1 MAAELA
7 DREGLPGREA
17 IGPVGGHRLEGVGD
31 KDDARLERDLLA
43 GEAVGIAA
51 AVEAL
56 VVVAHPARL
65 ELHVGGLDD
74 VVAQQRVAL
83 HVLVLVV
90 GELGGLVE
98 DRVGDADLAH
108 VVQQP
113 GQAQAR
119 EPPGLE
125 AQLGAD
131 EPAQLRDGLAVAA
144 RVGVLG
150 VDRARQRAGQR
161 ARVVL
166 VLLRVARRRPERG
179 RGRR

>member
-1 MAAELA
+1 M
-7 DREGLPGREA
+7 
-17 IGPVGGHRLEGVGD
+17 I
-31 KDDARLERDLLA
+31 ARLQRDLLA

-65 ELHVGGLDD
+65 DLHVGRLHD
-74 VVAQQRVAL
+74 VVAQQRMAL
-83 HVLVLVV
+83 HLLVLVV

-98 DRVGDADLAH
+98 DRVGHADLAH

-119 EPPGLE
+119 EPPGVE

-131 EPAQLRDGLAVAA
+131 QAAQLRHGLAVAA

-150 VDRARQRAGQR
+150 VDGARERAGEG
-161 ARVVL
+161 ARVML
-166 VLLRVARRRPERG
+166 VLLR
-179 RGRR
+179 RGRRRGRDRGRR